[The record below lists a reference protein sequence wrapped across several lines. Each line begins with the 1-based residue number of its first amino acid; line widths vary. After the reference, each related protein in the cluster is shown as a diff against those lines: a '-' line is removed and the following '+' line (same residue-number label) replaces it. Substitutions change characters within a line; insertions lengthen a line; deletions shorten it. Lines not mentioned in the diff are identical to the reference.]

1 MGQQFLDV
9 GAVANDG
16 TGTKLRPGGVIIN
29 DNFTELYDFKADKL
43 VRVKQVSDFGV
54 VDSTKA
60 YVLDGDIDFS
70 TTSVEVPAGGITIL
84 GYSFDVSKASS
95 SEDNYTMFTS
105 PVGGSGDILIIN
117 CAIEVTGANSKVRDV
132 FSVDGNSVH
141 EVERVSYNNCTSLGV
156 IANYA
161 QGLETGTRRL
171 GGTPELELKGAW
183 SGGYLTDTSLVRGLT
198 DGAYT
203 LFKAG
208 AGFVMQSRFKTNH
221 NCDLPASASF
231 LDFSDVNFPNPSTL
245 QLEGVEMTRGG
256 LKDPNDLNIT
266 PNIDSDNLSSAWINN
281 KGVMNT
287 FVGAE
292 DELTTAITTTINTIN
307 VFESLAGTYTTGD
320 LVHFDSPANGQL
332 RHLGDDPRDF
342 KVTLNFRV
350 DGTSGNI
357 LSLRVMKWD
366 DSAAANIEVK
376 TVTSEVLNFTGGND
390 KASFVNFVNTTLD
403 KNDYLFLEIANNS
416 GTGNLTAN
424 VNSLF
429 LIEQR

>member
-1 MGQQFLDV
+1 
-9 GAVANDG
+9 
-16 TGTKLRPGGVIIN
+16 
-29 DNFTELYDFKADKL
+29 
-43 VRVKQVSDFGV
+43 
-54 VDSTKA
+54 
-60 YVLDGDIDFS
+60 
-70 TTSVEVPAGGITIL
+70 
-84 GYSFDVSKASS
+84 
-95 SEDNYTMFTS
+95 
-105 PVGGSGDILIIN
+105 
-117 CAIEVTGANSKVRDV
+117 
-132 FSVDGNSVH
+132 
-141 EVERVSYNNCTSLGV
+141 
-156 IANYA
+156 
-161 QGLETGTRRL
+161 
-171 GGTPELELKGAW
+171 
-183 SGGYLTDTSLVRGLT
+183 
-198 DGAYT
+198 
-203 LFKAG
+203 
-208 AGFVMQSRFKTNH
+208 
-221 NCDLPASASF
+221 
-231 LDFSDVNFPNPSTL
+231 
-245 QLEGVEMTRGG
+245 MTRGW